1 MRFTIR
7 PFAAGDLDAAKQI
20 IAATDLFPA
29 ELLDDMVAPALA
41 GGDELWFVADD
52 GGVVGIAYASPE
64 RLTNGTWNALLL
76 AVLPGSHG
84 RGAGRALMEHVERA
98 LAERARILLVETSGK
113 PEFERTRGF
122 YERIGYQRI
131 ATIPGYYDVGD
142 DKVVFW
148 KSLSS
153 ARFLGGEP
161 TGA

>member
-1 MRFTIR
+1 M
-7 PFAAGDLDAAKQI
+7 
-20 IAATDLFPA
+20 
-29 ELLDDMVAPALA
+29 
-41 GGDELWFVADD
+41 
-52 GGVVGIAYASPE
+52 
-64 RLTNGTWNALLL
+64 
-76 AVLPGSHG
+76 
-84 RGAGRALMEHVERA
+84 GRALMEHVERA